1 VDNIKRLGVL
11 TGGGDA
17 PGLNPAIRGVF
28 YKAVE
33 LGYEVIGIKDGWK
46 GLLEKETIVLSKADV
61 DSALTKGG
69 TILGSSRTNP
79 YKEKVG
85 KKLPMKTSKNLGS
98 VVLLR

>member
-1 VDNIKRLGVL
+1 
-11 TGGGDA
+11 
-17 PGLNPAIRGVF
+17 
-28 YKAVE
+28 VE

-61 DSALTKGG
+61 DSALTKVVLFWAQAVP
-69 TILGSSRTNP
+69 ILT
-79 YKEKVG
+79 KEKVG